1 MTFLRSDIEAKR
13 EQIRELRNKLSGQ
26 RVWLAY
32 SACSRVRQITQDQIN
47 RLQMEVQQAQAE
59 LAKIERKVQE
69 A

>member
-13 EQIRELRNKLSGQ
+13 KQIEELKDKLSGQ
-26 RVWLAY
+26 GVWLAY

-47 RLQMEVQQAQAE
+47 GLEMEIQQAQAE
-59 LAKIERKVQE
+59 LVRIERKVQE